1 MNIFSQLV
9 QFLSEVRIELG
20 KVVWPKWDE
29 FIGSTIVVLFLVALV
44 ALYLWAI
51 DLSVSRILTLL
62 YKYFGLG

>member
-29 FIGSTIVVLFLVALV
+29 FVGSTIIVLFLVSLV
-44 ALYLWAI
+44 ALYLWVV
-51 DLSVSRILTLL
+51 DLSISRTLTLI